1 MCKSKTGFFKSRYH
15 YAVVHLCARA
25 MKRLYMYVYLCARTC
40 VGVFFGHDPIALEV
54 HYGAM
59 PRELVESDEDDSAH
73 HNEHP

>member
-1 MCKSKTGFFKSRYH
+1 
-15 YAVVHLCARA
+15 

-59 PRELVESDEDDSAH
+59 PRELVEGDEDDSAH